1 MVTKPKYVTKRS
13 MSQYDLS
20 SAFRL
25 SPVSVFFLANSRKK
39 NKQNKNKSKNEYKTA
54 TTTKQQNDGLMNSKL
69 FHMY

>member
-25 SPVSVFFLANSRKK
+25 SPVGRRHSIHISIFPGQQSKKKK
-39 NKQNKNKSKNEYKTA
+39 NKTKTKA
-54 TTTKQQNDGLMNSKL
+54 KTNTKQQQQQNNKTMAL
-69 FHMY
+69 